1 MRNLK
6 WAFVALFLFVFVFT
20 GCTGDSWMTENG
32 NGGLASADAGPSAD
46 ADHHDHG
53 GQSQDTTVCTP
64 KCSGK
69 NCGDNGCGGQ
79 CGTCDHDEVCN
90 AISICTPKS
99 DGGNGCGFAGGTLC
113 YPQSGL
119 SIMCQPFAAGC
130 DSSGKFVSTGAAY
143 SDSCDDGNSATTDSV
158 ASAMAFGGW
167 DYKSVLCIHTPV
179 SNGGGGGNGSCI
191 VRQLDGLGFTAFGNG
206 VSSLEMAEAGWS
218 QPVTAAANSSA
229 TLTVGGASYFAF
241 NAQRSDGLWA
251 YGWDGVSAS
260 SVTKVVGNWSV
271 DCGTGTTKLV
281 NGPQQPT
288 CGGSMAIGSACFWS
302 KPGTTGVYRI
312 VVRVK

>member
-1 MRNLK
+1 MKKNLR
-6 WAFVALFLFVFVFT
+6 ALVAAMFLIIVA
-20 GCTGDSWMTENG
+20 GCTGDPLTHDNG
-32 NGGLASADAGPSAD
+32 KATTADAGASVD
-46 ADHHDHG
+46 SGHH
-53 GQSQDTTVCTP
+53 GQQPAQDTAVCTP

-69 NCGDNGCGGQ
+69 NCGDNGCGGT
-79 CGTCDHDEVCN
+79 CGTCDSDEVCN
-90 AISICTPKS
+90 GASLCVPKS
-99 DGGNGCGFAGGTLC
+99 SASCGFAGGTLC
-113 YPQSGL
+113 YQQSGL

-158 ASAMAFGGW
+158 ASATAFGGW
-167 DYKSVLCIHTPV
+167 DYKSVLCIHMPV
-179 SNGGGGGNGSCI
+179 SNGGGGGNGTCV

-206 VSSLEMAEAGWS
+206 VSSIEMAEAGWS
-218 QPVTAAANSSA
+218 QPVTAAANLSA
-229 TLTVGGASYFAF
+229 MLTVGGASYFAF

-281 NGPQQPT
+281 SGPQQPT

>member
-53 GQSQDTTVCTP
+53 GQSQDTVACTP

-99 DGGNGCGFAGGTLC
+99 DGGNGTC
-113 YPQSGL
+113 
-119 SIMCQPFAAGC
+119 
-130 DSSGKFVSTGAAY
+130 V
-143 SDSCDDGNSATTDSV
+143 
-158 ASAMAFGGW
+158 
-167 DYKSVLCIHTPV
+167 
-179 SNGGGGGNGSCI
+179 

-206 VSSLEMAEAGWS
+206 VSSIEMAEAGWS

-229 TLTVGGASYFAF
+229 MLTVGGASYFAF

-281 NGPQQPT
+281 SGPQQPT